1 MKPKWGGF
9 ASHLAPDMRAFIEAK
24 RALGRRY
31 ITEEK
36 ALRLLDRFLAARRV
50 RSVADVTPK
59 IVDAFLA
66 SRSYRRARSYNM
78 LLGVVRC
85 LFDWLVRQGRLPR
98 SPVRAKPRRQT
109 AQRIPY
115 LLEASEARR
124 LLDIAGNLPDRPR
137 APLRGPTY
145 RAIFALLYGL
155 GLRVG
160 EASRLQRGD
169 VDFDR
174 GLLVIRYTKFGKSR
188 LVPFGPHIGALLH
201 DYLKLRGN
209 LPTDAAVF
217 SFTQRGAVH
226 PGTVSQTFHQ
236 LVPRLRLSIPHGVAS
251 PRVHDLRHAFAVGTL
266 LRWYREGVDPSKRL
280 FHLSTFLGHV
290 NPSSTAVYLT
300 TTYELLAAANRRFE
314 GFAARTLK
322 GGSP

>member
-9 ASHLAPDMRAFIEAK
+9 ASHMAPDIRAFIEAK

-31 ITEEK
+31 VTEEK

-85 LFDWLVRQGRLPR
+85 LFEWLVRQGRLPR

-109 AQRIPY
+109 PQRIPY
-115 LLEASEARR
+115 LLEARDARR

-137 APLRGPTY
+137 APQRGPTY

-174 GLLVIRYTKFGKSR
+174 RLLVIRYTKFGKSR

-201 DYLKLRGN
+201 DYLRLRSN

-217 SFTQRGAVH
+217 SFTQRGGVH
-226 PGTVSQTFHQ
+226 PGTISQTFHQ
-236 LVPRLRLSIPHGVAS
+236 LVPQLHLSIPQGVAS

-266 LRWYREGVDPSKRL
+266 LRWYREGVDPSTRL

-290 NPSSTAVYLT
+290 NPCSTAVYLT
-300 TTYELLAAANRRFE
+300 TTYELLAVANRRFE
-314 GFAARTLK
+314 GFATRVLK
-322 GGSP
+322 EGSL